1 MSAGDALYEV
11 VQLGLELRDG
21 ARELL
26 ALLALL
32 RYDSLGCLGQE
43 TGVLERAHDTRDL
56 LLGLVQL
63 LLGVF
68 KLTFQIEDLIVAVFA
83 ADPEK
88 DKEKAEDP
96 RNEEIPDVIV
106 VRIKEDKVT
115 INGHEVANQEELR
128 KYVEEYN
135 SDTRTFVLEEEQ
147 SILETYNWVKAVFDE
162 LDIQLK
168 NSK

>member
-1 MSAGDALYEV
+1 MANDRNNNERSGGRSAIGI
-11 VQLGLELRDG
+11 
-21 ARELL
+21 L
-26 ALLALL
+26 ALL
-32 RYDSLGCLGQE
+32 
-43 TGVLERAHDTRDL
+43 L
-56 LLGLVQL
+56 LLGGGGYFGLGPGKGL
-63 LLGVF
+63 LPGNGNS
-68 KLTFQIEDLIVAVFA
+68 TETAQEESASETQEA

-88 DKEKAEDP
+88 DTEKAEDP

>member
-1 MSAGDALYEV
+1 MANDQNNNEKSGGRSAIGI
-11 VQLGLELRDG
+11 
-21 ARELL
+21 L
-26 ALLALL
+26 ALLLL
-32 RYDSLGCLGQE
+32 IGAGGYFGFGPGQGLLPGNGNSTE
-43 TGVLERAHDTRDL
+43 TAQEESVSET
-56 LLGLVQL
+56 Q
-63 LLGVF
+63 
-68 KLTFQIEDLIVAVFA
+68 EDADA
-83 ADPEK
+83 AK
-88 DKEKAEDP
+88 DQEKAEDP
-96 RNEEIPDVIV
+96 QEEEIPDVIV

-135 SDTRTFVLEEEQ
+135 SDSRTFVLEEEQ

>member
-1 MSAGDALYEV
+1 MHIRNTIFRHSHIVGCQSQEV
-11 VQLGLELRDG
+11 
-21 ARELL
+21 
-26 ALLALL
+26 
-32 RYDSLGCLGQE
+32 
-43 TGVLERAHDTRDL
+43 
-56 LLGLVQL
+56 
-63 LLGVF
+63 
-68 KLTFQIEDLIVAVFA
+68 

>member
-1 MSAGDALYEV
+1 MANDRNNNERSGGRSAIGI
-11 VQLGLELRDG
+11 
-21 ARELL
+21 L
-26 ALLALL
+26 ALL
-32 RYDSLGCLGQE
+32 
-43 TGVLERAHDTRDL
+43 L
-56 LLGLVQL
+56 LLGGGGYFGLGPGKGL
-63 LLGVF
+63 LPGNGNS
-68 KLTFQIEDLIVAVFA
+68 TETAQEESASETQEA
-83 ADPEK
+83 AE
-88 DKEKAEDP
+88 
-96 RNEEIPDVIV
+96 
-106 VRIKEDKVT
+106 EDKVT